1 MRWHLLTLVALAG
14 VTLAQTTNPQPAAQ
28 TTPGMVIQGGYA
40 TTPVTNPTVMTP
52 RVTLGIG
59 SANPVGATSS
69 ADGLQVGAT
78 SAAIPPVNAQGQV
91 VNVPIVSNTGTPPQ
105 SAIPSGS
112 GAAATIA
119 APGPSANAQAGNSGS
134 NGGVQI
140 VTGASSMMESE
151 TDVAAAARYYRTH
164 PMHAVKVYTN
174 DDVNR
179 LEQQG
184 STGGLSNGT
193 LPASDVSAPS
203 APASSNPAATMPQ
216 AEQSATPQTQAP
228 APPAEQPKAKPAP
241 YTPPATPP
249 Q

>member
-14 VTLAQTTNPQPAAQ
+14 VTLAQTTNPQTAAPA
-28 TTPGMVIQGGYA
+28 TPGLVIQGGYA
-40 TTPVTNPTVMTP
+40 TTPVTAPTVITP

-69 ADGLQVGAT
+69 ANGLQVGAT

-91 VNVPIVSNTGTPPQ
+91 VNVPIVSNAGTPSP
-105 SAIPSGS
+105 STIPAGN
-112 GAAATIA
+112 GAAATIV
-119 APGPSANAQAGNSGS
+119 APGPNANAESG

-140 VTGASSMMESE
+140 VTGASSMVESG

-193 LPASDVSAPS
+193 LPASDMNAPS

-216 AEQSATPQTQAP
+216 AEQPASPPAQAP
-228 APPAEQPKAKPAP
+228 APPVEQPKSKPAP